1 MFNPRPSS
9 GISHSFSKSSS
20 KLDSLNRTDA
30 QPLASV
36 DQSAIQNLQDDS
48 VVSSKFRSEFSGI
61 SKRSDDL
68 FRENKPKQSKNLL
81 DFDSTYSSN
90 TNADQAF
97 GSSKSVDIV
106 NDGVYEKNYL
116 LKLMF
121 TFERMSKVNNRKVV
135 SEPLH
140 FHSVDVTSTYN
151 KEQENFYDKNE
162 KMKKLLY
169 KQNPKRTFFDNQT
182 RLLKGVRG
190 LPLKGMCKDEDGD
203 HESPETDKA
212 FQAFDMRKMV
222 DSVKF
227 DDSSNNSFK
236 DSSKEYRAGLTMDL
250 VRQLSR
256 ESNIDLSRPFQKRV
270 DGTNEVSFTR
280 ESGPNDMSKYARDS
294 KASELNRLF
303 NADLGNAEMTRGYKA
318 REDVSGDL
326 SKHLSAE
333 SASSDLTRH
342 LSHEM
347 SRDPLMESLKSV
359 QHSWDVEEQPK
370 HNYMKSTN
378 NMQANSGNFTATYK
392 EFQNK
397 DLFKEVFNQSST
409 YYKDK
414 EPVEK
419 EEGDHSFL
427 ERLLDKPFEASENA
441 DTEVL
446 NFSQNFVETPRK
458 MWNEVNL
465 QWQYMDPQGM
475 VHGPFSSDQMY
486 HWYLKN
492 FFPQNLRMRYNSKMP
507 WTPFKDLFPANT
519 VPFKSLPRQFST
531 HPPSSVTSSMQS
543 KPAMPPS
550 SMANKMKDGWSQ
562 SSSSNLLPSPN
573 TTFASS
579 SSKPTASTPNILAP
593 SNLLPANTSLLG
605 PTASNTSLLGS
616 ANNTSLLGSSSSSTN
631 LLAPSNLLGSSSL
644 LNPTQNSLLGSA
656 SSPGLLGPAA
666 PPATSSLL
674 GPGNGSPD
682 LLPPTSSSN
691 SSALLNNRLDNLWNN
706 NQATVHPIS
715 SMGNIH
721 MGVSNLP
728 MTTLP
733 HGSKNTMGKHMAPSS
748 QMSTAPTLGKQLPS
762 GSHVQSTQALNQF
775 AAVNLNKDFGTGNL
789 TKEFPLSELNKQ
801 HPAAS
806 MPKQY
811 SGSANNL
818 KKQGFVAPS
827 PTVPTS
833 VTTSATSTAART
845 NERKWNAPQV
855 EVSSLMEI
863 MELEKKS
870 AKERSLKSPPKPVQ
884 TGWNLSNVA
893 TNNISESDDF
903 PSLSTVATTTSNS
916 NAASA
921 SSGKKFGKHITMPL
935 ETFIERHPYTAP
947 PKLTESFSSK
957 LLGNKH

>member
-20 KLDSLNRTDA
+20 KLDSLNRTDS

-36 DQSAIQNLQDDS
+36 DQSSIQNLQDDS
-48 VVSSKFRSEFSGI
+48 FVSSKFRSEFSGLP
-61 SKRSDDL
+61 KRSDDL
-68 FRENKPKQSKNLL
+68 FRENKSKQSKNLL

-90 TNADQAF
+90 SNADQAF
-97 GSSKSVDIV
+97 GSTRSVEV
-106 NDGVYEKNYL
+106 LNDGVYEKNYL

-121 TFERMSKVNNRKVV
+121 TFERMSKVNNRKIV

-151 KEQENFYDKNE
+151 KDQESFYDKNE

-190 LPLKGMCKDEDGD
+190 LPIKGMYKDEDGD

-212 FQAFDMRKMV
+212 FQAFDMRKIG
-222 DSVKF
+222 DSVKYE
-227 DDSSNNSFK
+227 DSSNNSFK
-236 DSSKEYRAGLTMDL
+236 DSSKEYRAGLTIDL

-256 ESNIDLSRPFQKRV
+256 ESNVDLSRPFQKRV
-270 DGTNEVSFTR
+270 DANNEASFTR
-280 ESGPNDMSKYARDS
+280 EPGANDLGKYSRDS
-294 KASELNRLF
+294 KSSELNRLF
-303 NADLGNAEMTRGYKA
+303 NADLGSAEMTRGYKA
-318 REDVSGDL
+318 KEDVSGDL
-326 SKHLSAE
+326 SKHLSSE
-333 SASSDLTRH
+333 SASSDMTRH
-342 LSHEM
+342 KSHET
-347 SRDPLMESLKSV
+347 SRDPIMDSLKTV
-359 QHSWDVEEQPK
+359 QHSWDSEEQPK
-370 HNYMKSTN
+370 SNYLKSTN
-378 NMQANSGNFTATYK
+378 NIQSNGGSFTNSYK

-419 EEGDHSFL
+419 EGDHSFL
-427 ERLLDKPFEASENA
+427 ERLLDKPFEASENV
-441 DTEVL
+441 DTDVL

-492 FFPQNLRMRYNSKMP
+492 FFPQNLRMRYNSKMA

-519 VPFKSLPRQFST
+519 VPFKSLPRQFGS
-531 HPPSSVTSSMQS
+531 HPSSVASSMQS
-543 KPAMPPS
+543 KPAIPPS
-550 SMANKMKDGWSQ
+550 TMANKLKDGWSQ

-573 TTFASS
+573 STFTSS
-579 SSKPTASTPNILAP
+579 SSKPPANTPNILAP

-605 PTASNTSLLGS
+605 PSTSNTSLLGS
-616 ANNTSLLGSSSSSTN
+616 SNNTSLLGSSSSNTN
-631 LLAPSNLLGSSSL
+631 LLAPSNLLGSNSL
-644 LNPTQNSLLGSA
+644 LNPTPNSLLGSA

-674 GPGNGSPD
+674 GPGNGSPV
-682 LLPPTSSSN
+682 LLPQTNSSS

-715 SMGNIH
+715 SMSNIH
-721 MGVSNLP
+721 MGVSSLP
-728 MTTLP
+728 MNTLP
-733 HGSKNTMGKHMAPSS
+733 HGSKNAMAKHMAASS
-748 QMSTAPTLGKQLPS
+748 QMPVAHSLGKQIPS
-762 GSHVQSTQALNQF
+762 GSNVQSTQALNQF
-775 AAVNLNKDFGTGNL
+775 AAVNLGKDFGAGSL

-801 HPAAS
+801 HPAS
-806 MPKQY
+806 SLPKHY
-811 SGSANNL
+811 PGTANNL

-827 PTVPTS
+827 STVPAS
-833 VTTSATSTAART
+833 VTTSTSTAART

-870 AKERSLKSPPKPVQ
+870 AQERSLKSPPKPVQ

-903 PSLSTVATTTSNS
+903 PSLSTVATTTSSS
-916 NAASA
+916 NATSA

-935 ETFIERHPYTAP
+935 ETFIEKHPYTAP

>member
-20 KLDSLNRTDA
+20 KLDSLNRSDA
-30 QPLASV
+30 QTLGSV
-36 DQSAIQNLQDDS
+36 EQSSTQNLQDDAFA
-48 VVSSKFRSEFSGI
+48 SSKFRSEFSSL

-68 FRENKPKQSKNLL
+68 FRENKTKQTKNLL
-81 DFDSTYSSN
+81 DFDSSYSSN

-97 GSSKSVDIV
+97 GSSKPLEIM
-106 NDGVYEKNYL
+106 NDGIYEKSHL

-151 KEQENFYDKNE
+151 KDQESFYDKNE

-190 LPLKGMCKDEDGD
+190 LPLKGMYKDEDGD
-203 HESPETDKA
+203 HESPDTDKA
-212 FQAFDMRKMV
+212 FQAFDMRKLG
-222 DSVKF
+222 DTLKF
-227 DDSSNNSFK
+227 DDPTNSAFK
-236 DSSKEYRAGLTMDL
+236 DANKEYRAGLTMDL

-256 ESNIDLSRPFQKRV
+256 EGNVDLSRQFQKRV
-270 DGTNEVSFTR
+270 DANSEVPFAREPGTN
-280 ESGPNDMSKYARDS
+280 DLSKYAREA
-294 KASELNRLF
+294 KVSEMNRLF
-303 NADLGNAEMTRGYKA
+303 NAELGTTEMNRAFKA
-318 REDVSGDL
+318 REELGGDL
-326 SKHLSAE
+326 NKHLPGE
-333 SASSDLTRH
+333 LASSDLTRH

-347 SRDPLMESLKSV
+347 SRDPLLESLKSV
-359 QHSWDVEEQPK
+359 QHSWELEEQHK
-370 HNYMKSTN
+370 GNYMKTN
-378 NMQANSGNFTATYK
+378 NMLANSGSFTNTYK
-392 EFQNK
+392 ELQNK

-414 EPVEK
+414 EQGEK
-419 EEGDHSFL
+419 EEGDQSFL
-427 ERLLDKPFEASENA
+427 ERLLDKPFEAAENV
-441 DTEVL
+441 DTDVL
-446 NFSQNFVETPRK
+446 NFSHNLVDTPRK
-458 MWNEVNL
+458 MWSEVNL

-492 FFPQNLRMRYNSKMP
+492 FFPQNLRMRYNSKMA
-507 WTPFKDLFPANT
+507 WTPFKDLFAANT
-519 VPFKSLPRQFST
+519 VPFKSLPRQFGS
-531 HPPSSVTSSMQS
+531 HGSGVASSIQA

-550 SMANKMKDGWSQ
+550 TMPTKVKDGWSH

-573 TTFASS
+573 STFSS
-579 SSKPTASTPNILAP
+579 SVSKPTAGATNILAP
-593 SNLLPANTSLLG
+593 SKLLPANTSLLG
-605 PTASNTSLLGS
+605 PSASNTSLLGS
-616 ANNTSLLGSSSSSTN
+616 ANNTSLLGASSSNTN

-644 LNPTQNSLLGSA
+644 LNPTANSLLGSA
-656 SSPGLLGPAA
+656 SSPGLLGPSA
-666 PPATSSLL
+666 PPASSSLL
-674 GPGNGSPD
+674 APGNGSPVI
-682 LLPPTSSSN
+682 LPPTNSSS
-691 SSALLNNRLDNLWNN
+691 SSALMNNRIDNLWNN

-715 SMGNIH
+715 SMSNIH
-721 MGVSNLP
+721 MGVSNLQ
-728 MTTLP
+728 MNTLP
-733 HGSKNTMGKHMAPSS
+733 HGSKNAMGKHMP
-748 QMSTAPTLGKQLPS
+748 APTQMPAAPALGKQLPA
-762 GSHVQSTQALNQF
+762 GSQVQSTQALNQF
-775 AAVNLNKDFGTGNL
+775 AGVGMNKDFGAGSL
-789 TKEFPLSELNKQ
+789 TKEFPISELNKQ
-801 HPAAS
+801 HPAEAL
-806 MPKQY
+806 PKQY
-811 SGSANNL
+811 SASANNL
-818 KKQGFVAPS
+818 KKQQGFAAPS
-827 PTVPTS
+827 PSVPAS

-855 EVSSLMEI
+855 EVSSLTEI

-870 AKERSLKSPPKPVQ
+870 AQERSQKSPPKPVQ

-903 PSLSTVATTTSNS
+903 PSLSTVATTTSNT

-935 ETFIERHPYTAP
+935 ETFIEKHPYTAP